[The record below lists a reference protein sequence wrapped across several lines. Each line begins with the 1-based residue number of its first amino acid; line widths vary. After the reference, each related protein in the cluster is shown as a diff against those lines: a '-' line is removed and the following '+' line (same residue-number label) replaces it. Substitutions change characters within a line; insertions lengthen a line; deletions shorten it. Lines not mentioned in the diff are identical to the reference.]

1 MLYLYE
7 RNTASKLD
15 FQEVSMYK
23 KGDKVII
30 LDYNG
35 KPLDPAVVAEIEEVY
50 GQDRV
55 RLHLPDHA
63 CCMEFVDHFEKIDEE
78 TYEKLLHSV
87 RKRDQTLAVD
97 LQIDIRKFAS
107 KHPKKRKDEIFNVF
121 NEDKRYV
128 SVLNAYAGR
137 VQMYGEDNI
146 SERFLY
152 EYKDALRGLVRT
164 RTFFHDLDDSIAVP
178 SFN

>member
-1 MLYLYE
+1 
-7 RNTASKLD
+7 
-15 FQEVSMYK
+15 MYK

-30 LDYNG
+30 LDYSG

-55 RLHLPDHA
+55 RLLLPDHA
-63 CCMEFVDHFEKIDEE
+63 CCMEFVDRFEKIDDDKYEE
-78 TYEKLLHSV
+78 LLHNV
-87 RKRDQTLAVD
+87 RKREKALAVD
-97 LQIDIRKFAS
+97 LQLDIRKFAS
-107 KHPKKRKDEIFNVF
+107 KHPRRRKDEIFNVF
-121 NEDKRYV
+121 NQDKHYV

-137 VQMYGEDNI
+137 CQMYGEENI

-152 EYKDALRGLVRT
+152 EYKDALAGLVRT
-164 RTFFHDLDDSIAVP
+164 RTFFHELDESIPVP